1 MNTDELNDDFK
12 ESVNLSETKPGDS
25 QIARHGCLTAWLIL
39 TIAANSL
46 LSLAYVLIY
55 MLMPD
60 KLPNVPFI
68 SFVVLVVI
76 CIANAYFSFML
87 LSWKKNGFYGSIITS
102 IIILIVN
109 INAGLSIGKS
119 LIGLFGILI
128 LYVLLKMKKD
138 GVAAW
143 DYLK

>member
-1 MNTDELNDDFK
+1 MNTDELNDNFD
-12 ESVNLSETKPGDS
+12 ESVNLSETTPVDS

-46 LSLAYVLIY
+46 FSLVYVLIY
-55 MLMPD
+55 ILMPD
-60 KLPNVPFI
+60 KIPNVPFI
-68 SFVVLVVI
+68 SIVVLVVI

-102 IIILIVN
+102 VIILIVN
-109 INAGLSIGKS
+109 INDGLSIGKS
-119 LIGLFGILI
+119 LIGVLGVLI
-128 LYVLLKMKKD
+128 LYVLLKIKKD
-138 GVAAW
+138 GVAGW